1 MRAAENALLADA
13 GPQAGGGSGQW
24 YFYNPTVRAKGV
36 AAFKRTWGNRTLED
50 HWRTKDKPVQGFA
63 VQQTETRDTSTIDS
77 TKVLLPSDENSV
89 DYYLARV
96 LKTDDDLKASLQR
109 EAFAKSELGF
119 IYKDGLKDNNEAELA
134 WADYMNEFESFAKTT
149 PKVLYGQYLLFN
161 EQEAEDKSEAAKSVL
176 LTNYAN
182 SPYAALLRGEKKGP
196 KIPLEEQEAYDAAFT
211 AYEAGQFKS
220 ATALLNTFATTYS
233 SSALL
238 PKTGLLAAYIT
249 GTSGDAESTI
259 EALQGVVKTYS
270 GTEEA
275 TRAAQLLSMLQDD
288 ERGNEEG
295 PNRGT
300 GDLKVNKVD
309 FQRQDNAPHK
319 FILAIPAENSKIN
332 ELRNALAD
340 FNKEF
345 FKFDNL
351 RIQNIFYDQ
360 NTQLI
365 IVSGLRTKEKAVVY
379 LNTFNQQ
386 GILIEQYYPKARSAG
401 FYINNPNF
409 GKVYRDKVLKEY
421 LQYFDTL

>member
-1 MRAAENALLADA
+1 M
-13 GPQAGGGSGQW
+13 
-24 YFYNPTVRAKGV
+24 
-36 AAFKRTWGNRTLED
+36 
-50 HWRTKDKPVQGFA
+50 
-63 VQQTETRDTSTIDS
+63 
-77 TKVLLPSDENSV
+77 
-89 DYYLARV
+89 
-96 LKTDDDLKASLQR
+96 
-109 EAFAKSELGF
+109 
-119 IYKDGLKDNNEAELA
+119 
-134 WADYMNEFESFAKTT
+134 
-149 PKVLYGQYLLFN
+149 
-161 EQEAEDKSEAAKSVL
+161 
-176 LTNYAN
+176 
-182 SPYAALLRGEKKGP
+182 
-196 KIPLEEQEAYDAAFT
+196 
-211 AYEAGQFKS
+211 
-220 ATALLNTFATTYS
+220 
-233 SSALL
+233 
-238 PKTGLLAAYIT
+238 
-249 GTSGDAESTI
+249 
-259 EALQGVVKTYS
+259 VKTYS